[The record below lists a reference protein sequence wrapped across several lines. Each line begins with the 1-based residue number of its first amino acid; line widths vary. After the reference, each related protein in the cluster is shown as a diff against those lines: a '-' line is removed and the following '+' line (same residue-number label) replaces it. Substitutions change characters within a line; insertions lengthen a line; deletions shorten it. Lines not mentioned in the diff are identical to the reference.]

1 MAACTGIGY
10 TGTLR
15 QARRDEAERIRVD
28 EVVFDRGLD
37 LRHMAGHALTAGTAL
52 RMMGMSAYRSLQSC
66 RIFLLRRMAAQTE
79 GVPRQLQAR
88 YVRTAVDI
96 VAVEAAQLPVVHR
109 TLHEIVALHPVLVRR
124 HVSIL
129 KEV

>member
-28 EVVFDRGLD
+28 EVVFDCGLD

-52 RMMGMSAYRSLQSC
+52 RMMSVSAHRSLQSC

-79 GVPRQLQAR
+79 RIPWQLQAR
-88 YVRTAVDI
+88 YVRSAVDI
-96 VAVEAAQLPVVHR
+96 VAVEATQLPVVHSA
-109 TLHEIVALHPVLVRR
+109 LHEV
-124 HVSIL
+124 
-129 KEV
+129 